1 MAPLGAF
8 TIELCGDAMFES
20 LTLWEISLLEK
31 IQEIATPLGSFLWTA
46 ITTFGEAG
54 IFWIVLSLLLMIF
67 PKTRKAGFSMGLA
80 LLFGVIL
87 GNGVLKNVVA
97 RPRPYDFSQNLSHRL
112 FWGEMSKDFSFPSGH
127 TLASFEAAT
136 ALFLHHRKWG
146 IAALVLAF
154 FVSISRLFLLV
165 HYPSDLIAGAVLG
178 ILFALASSKIVA
190 ILWKKYEA
198 KETKI

>member
-1 MAPLGAF
+1 METIAEHATSAGAY
-8 TIELCGDAMFES
+8 
-20 LTLWEISLLEK
+20 
-31 IQEIATPLGSFLWTA
+31 LWTA

-54 IFWIVLSLLLMIF
+54 IFWIVLSLILMLL

-80 LLFGVIL
+80 LLLGVIL

-97 RPRPYDFSQNLSHRL
+97 RPRPYDVSTALSHRL
-112 FWGEMSKDFSFPSGH
+112 AWGEMSNDFSFPSGH

-136 ALFLHHRKWG
+136 ALFLHHKKWG

-165 HYPSDLIAGAVLG
+165 HYPTDLLFGALLG
-178 ILFALASSKIVA
+178 ILFAVLASFTVRK
-190 ILWKKYEA
+190 LWALY
-198 KETKI
+198 ETKKSPTFF